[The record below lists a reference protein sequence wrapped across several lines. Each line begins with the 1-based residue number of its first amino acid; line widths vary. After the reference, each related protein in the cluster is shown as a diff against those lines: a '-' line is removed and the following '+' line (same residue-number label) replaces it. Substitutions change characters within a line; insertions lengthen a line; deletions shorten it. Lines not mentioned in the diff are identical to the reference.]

1 MKLHSKEKNI
11 FFWKGRKSELLF
23 EVLFMVSF
31 LGAIYFPSI
40 ERISRK
46 KKSFQFSGFKA
57 WQHFVISC
65 SSCRQMKLRRVCQVS
80 FFKTKNPGSLSSL
93 ILEKCLYCFPVSPGG
108 VLCQWAKGESKN
120 VFILWHNQ
128 LIALF

>member
-1 MKLHSKEKNI
+1 MKLHSKEK
-11 FFWKGRKSELLF
+11 
-23 EVLFMVSF
+23 
-31 LGAIYFPSI
+31 IYFF
-40 ERISRK
+40 EKAGNQNCCSRFYLWSLFWGLFIFLPLKGFPEK